1 MSQLHTPSHT
11 TRSAQRSSP
20 SHRVNSG
27 RNTAALPLSGHLQN
41 HLQSLGLGLCADQH
55 PAPTT
60 TARTTAGRTQ
70 PTRHRQ
76 LLNASLTA
84 HPQRGMSM
92 MSVLLGLV
100 IAGLLAVVIFNQ
112 FTDSQRKARIEA
124 ATSEITTIIADA
136 QKTYGVSNQYPNVTT
151 TIAVQGGVIPAR
163 LRDGPAATTAHN
175 YYNSPLT
182 LEVGGIAAT
191 GDALTLSYGGVRQ
204 SDCQDLVLSI
214 DPLVAA
220 IDVNAVNVKPAGGAI
235 ALATLGAQC
244 DTAAAVPVTFT
255 FGRQ

>member
-11 TRSAQRSSP
+11 ARSAQRSNP

-41 HLQSLGLGLCADQH
+41 HLQSLALGLFAGQP
-55 PAPTT
+55 PAPS
-60 TARTTAGRTQ
+60 TAARSTAGRTQ
-70 PTRHRQ
+70 PTRHGQ
-76 LLNASLTA
+76 QLNASLTA
-84 HPQRGMSM
+84 HSQRGMSM

-124 ATSEITTIIADA
+124 ATSEITTLIADS

-151 TIAVQGGVIPAR
+151 AIAVQGGVIPAR
-163 LRDGPAATTAHN
+163 LRDAGANTAHN
-175 YYNSPLT
+175 YYNAALT
-182 LEVGGIAAT
+182 LDPAT
-191 GDALTLSYGGVRQ
+191 ITTAGDALVLGYAGVRQ
-204 SDCQDLVLSI
+204 SDCQDLVLAI

-220 IDVNAVNVKPAGGAI
+220 IDVNAVNVKPAGGAL
-235 ALATLGAQC
+235 ALATLATQC
-244 DTAAAVPVTFT
+244 DSAAAVPVTFT